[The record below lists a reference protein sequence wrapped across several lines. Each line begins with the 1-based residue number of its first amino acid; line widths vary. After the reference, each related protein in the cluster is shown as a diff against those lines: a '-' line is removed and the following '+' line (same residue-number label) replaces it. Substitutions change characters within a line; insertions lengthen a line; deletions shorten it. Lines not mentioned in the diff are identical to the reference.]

1 MHRSHFRASRR
12 HLFALAALVAAYAL
26 GGPCCPAPAAE
37 SQDSQLYLVGVGPGD
52 PDLITLRALHV
63 IKKAQVIFCT
73 DGVREKFGPQL
84 EGKEVMGGYW
94 RLFPYYGKDPAT
106 LPEHER
112 PEAEA
117 LAQRRNEFITRLRQA
132 VAQGKTVAILDHGDP
147 LIYGPWAWC
156 LEEFEDLK
164 PVVVPGVS
172 SFNAANAA
180 LRRCVTTAE
189 HTKAV
194 ILTSTDWPG
203 TTDTIDKLAAHR
215 STMVL
220 FTMRAELPDLVKK
233 LLAGY
238 PPQTPAAIVKYAGYA
253 QKEEVLRGTLGTIVE
268 QVRPQGLPFEYL
280 LYVGDFLE
288 YRHKKPRR

>member
-1 MHRSHFRASRR
+1 MNHSLSRR
-12 HLFALAALVAAYAL
+12 RLFAWLLLAAGCTLWN
-26 GGPCCPAPAAE
+26 PRWMTCAAE
-37 SQDSQLYLVGVGPGD
+37 SQASRLYLVGVGPGD
-52 PDLITLRALHV
+52 PDLITLRALEV
-63 IKKAQVIFCT
+63 IRKAQLIFCT
-73 DGVREKFGPQL
+73 DGIREKFGPQL
-84 EGKEVMGGYW
+84 AGKEAIGGYW

-106 LPEHER
+106 LPEDQR
-112 PEAEA
+112 REAEA
-117 LAQRRNEFITRLRQA
+117 LAQRRKEFTTRLRQA
-132 VAQGKTVAILDHGDP
+132 VAEGKTVAILDHGDP

-156 LEEFEDLK
+156 LEEFADLK

-172 SFNAANAA
+172 AFNAANAA
-180 LRRCVTTAE
+180 LRRGVTTAE

-203 TTDTIDKLAAHR
+203 TTDTIDKLATHR

-238 PPQTPAAIVKYAGYA
+238 PPHTPVAIVKYAGYA

-268 QVRPQGLPFEYL
+268 QVRPEGLPFEYL

-288 YRHKKPRR
+288 YRYKKPGR